1 MSALRSFRQ
10 TRLRRVRRFATV
22 SVLVV
27 AGLMFIGA
35 AQAVHDNG
43 MFELDGNTVHN
54 SATTPPYDWESLF
67 GATGNRLITP
77 DPINGPLLADIFVS
91 DAATPDQTY
100 FTSNKDIQPIASGQQ
115 HWGCDPINNP
125 LNKDDL
131 QNAYAALFQVPA
143 DAPDNAGDQVLYLG
157 SERGSNNGTSFAGFW
172 LLKDPTVG
180 CSGTNNFSGQHMDGD
195 ILIISDYTNGGG
207 TQDVSVYRWEGDDA
221 TGGPVLD
228 TTFNGSICSAA
239 LSNDNACAIANSAL
253 ITTPWSPTLHP
264 SNTFVETG
272 IDLTSLL
279 GSDGGCFTN
288 FLAETRS
295 SDVLT
300 ATLKDFAGGSFNTCV
315 PPPLSTTATPG
326 GSTNPLGVANQHD
339 VATISP
345 VANRP
350 DPTGTI
356 SFFLCNPSQVTAGGC
371 ETGGTQ
377 VGSAVTIATALRRR
391 PMPADR

>member
-1 MSALRSFRQ
+1 MSALKSFRRG
-10 TRLRRVRRFATV
+10 RLGRVRSIAVV
-22 SVLVV
+22 SVLIL
-27 AGLMFIGA
+27 AGLMWIGA

-54 SATTPPYDWESLF
+54 SATTPPYDWNSLF
-67 GATGNRLITP
+67 DASGNRIVTP
-77 DPINGPLLADIFVS
+77 DPINGPILADVFVS
-91 DAATPDQTY
+91 DAAKPDQSY
-100 FTSNKDIQPIASGQQ
+100 FTSNKDIQPIKSGQQ

-125 LNKDDL
+125 LDQDDL
-131 QNAYAALFQVPA
+131 QNAYAAVVQVPA
-143 DAPDNAGDQVLYLG
+143 NAPDNAGHQVLYMG

-180 CSGTNNFSGQHMDGD
+180 CSGSNAFSGQHEDGD
-195 ILIISDYTNGGG
+195 LLIISDYTNGGG
-207 TQDVSVYRWEGDDA
+207 TQDVSVYKWVGDDA
-221 TGGPVLD
+221 TGQPVLD
-228 TTFNGSICSAA
+228 GSFNGSICSGF
-239 LSNDNACAIANSAL
+239 LSNDNSCAIANSST
-253 ITTPWSPTLHP
+253 ITTPWSPTSHD

-279 GSDGGCFTN
+279 GENGGCFTN

-300 ATLKDFAGGSFNTCV
+300 ATLKDFASGNFSTCV
-315 PPPLSTTATPG
+315 PPPMDTTATPG

-339 VATISP
+339 VATVSP
-345 VANRP
+345 VGNRP

-371 ETGGTQ
+371 EAGGTQ
-377 VGSAVTIATALRRR
+377 VGSAVTI
-391 PMPADR
+391 